1 MYRIDEKNNKIV
13 IQPKYIHYDENKY
26 YTGDTIVKHYD
37 IPDDIIEV
45 YNRETGKDIQ
55 TIVYMLDHTSDE
67 YMYEN
72 KYKYEYEVSSS
83 NPLKCRMD
91 LSALMCMD
99 YLERD
104 SNAKNNRKFF
114 INAIA
119 KAYVYKDLSIV
130 EQTLLEQY
138 INNKV
143 EYIDNNVKVKRILR
157 QR

>member
-1 MYRIDEKNNKIV
+1 MYRIDEKKNKIV
-13 IQPKYIHYDENKY
+13 ALPKYIHYDETKY
-26 YTGDTIVKHYD
+26 SIGDTIIKHYD
-37 IPDDIIEV
+37 IPDDIVEA
-45 YNRETGKDIQ
+45 YNRETGKDIR

-72 KYKYEYEVSSS
+72 VYKYEYEVYSN

-91 LSALMCMD
+91 LSALCCID
-99 YLERD
+99 YLECD
-104 SNAKNNRKFF
+104 SNAKVNRKLF

-119 KAYVYKDLSIV
+119 KAYVYKDINPV
-130 EQTLLEQY
+130 EYALLKPH

-157 QR
+157 QH